1 MANGRD
7 DDGPVLVAALG
18 ASAGG
23 LEALEEFLD
32 HMPPDTGVAFLVV
45 QHLDPSRDS
54 IGPELLGHHTEMPVI
69 QAEEGDRLRPDHV
82 HVTPPDAWISV
93 ESGHLHLEHRE
104 DDGAPTVVD
113 RLFRSLADDQGGRAV
128 AILLSGAGS
137 DGAAGIGR
145 VREAGGLT
153 MVQDPATA
161 RFDSMPRH
169 GISAGRV
176 SDVLPPAELATRLA
190 EYAER
195 VGRAGRRSEVG
206 EYEEPAEV
214 FERVTDLLE
223 RETGRDFFRYKPPTL
238 LRRLGRRI
246 RMRRCDGVDE
256 YLHLLRNDPE
266 EVEALYEDILIGV
279 TGFFRDPDTFRVVE
293 EDVIPRIVSG
303 RDGGEELRIWVAGC
317 GTGQEAYSLAILL
330 RRATEDLPRRPPTK
344 IFATDVNEDAL
355 AVARRGSYPQ
365 GIAEEVPGPILDRYF
380 RHEQNALRVTDAIR
394 EMCIFAPHDLLADPP
409 FSDLDLLSCRNLLIY
424 LKQDEQERLMPY
436 FHYALRP
443 GGFLLLGASESA
455 AAHGDLFRE
464 VEKGHRIYQRR
475 ETAGKAPMRF
485 PDRGGR
491 AFGGLEPPARGGRAV
506 PDDGAEGYAVSGYE
520 GGYVD
525 SLERILL
532 AEFTPPCV
540 VVDEQG
546 EIVYYH
552 GRTGQYLEPAPGR
565 PRDDLV
571 DMARP
576 GLRHHLRS
584 ALAEAGRSD
593 EADGPVRR
601 TGVVVDAAD
610 GWTGVD
616 VTVRRVG
623 RDADEDV
630 YLVLFEEP
638 AADPPVDDE
647 ALREAPSPE
656 EGDREAAD
664 RDRIVRELEAELADT
679 RDQLQATIREL
690 ESANEELRVA
700 NEELITMNEELQS
713 SNEEL
718 QTAQE
723 ETQSI
728 NEELQTVN
736 AELSQK
742 IEQLKEAH
750 SDLENLF
757 RSTEIATV
765 FLDDDLRF
773 KRFTPAATDLFRLRE
788 GDVGRPLE
796 DITSRIEG
804 DGERLRSEA
813 IRVLDALEPVEREIR
828 VPADDEGEEDAW
840 YSMRIFP
847 YRTVE
852 DVIDGVVL
860 TFVDVTDIKRL
871 ELERS
876 RLGAI
881 VEGMNDAV
889 VGHDPDGTITSWNE
903 GAERLFGWE
912 REEALGRDV
921 HLIVPE
927 DREVEFASSV
937 EKVLED
943 EWSAPEDT
951 TRSTRD
957 GGEVHVSVNFSPI
970 RDGGGDVIE
979 ISQTAR
985 DITDRV
991 EAERALRAAEERRNE
1006 FLTMLGH
1013 ELRNPLGTI
1022 RSSVELLKQGRG
1034 RPEAA
1039 GDVDPVA
1046 VLDRQ
1051 VDYLGDLVD
1060 DLSDVARMNTG
1071 EFDLR
1076 LDEVDLTTLVSEC
1089 VEDYEGAARQA
1100 GVDLEADVPGESVVL
1115 TGDRT
1120 RLAQVIGNLIRNAC
1134 MYTPDDG
1141 RVEVGLEAEDG
1152 EAVVSVEDDGVGLD
1166 GEDLERIFDMFERGK
1181 GSSSGSPED
1190 GGLGLGLPVARRI
1203 VELHGGTLDAASEGP
1218 GRGATFSFR
1227 LPRSGDGVDLGT
1239 GGVPPERAD
1248 HVSTGVRPDVEDVQA
1263 ARRVL
1268 VVEDNPDAGQVLTQL
1283 LTSMGHDAVLARDA
1297 LAGLESAR
1305 ERRPD
1310 VVLCDISLPGEMD
1323 GYGLAR
1329 AVRQEAELEDVRL
1342 VALTGFGRDVD
1353 RERARE
1359 AGFDEHLTKPV
1370 GAEDLRRVLDG

>member
-1 MANGRD
+1 MVDAPESD
-7 DDGPVLVAALG
+7 EPVLVAALG

-23 LEALEEFLD
+23 LEALQEFLD

-45 QHLDPSRDS
+45 QHLDPSRES
-54 IGPELLGHHTEMPVI
+54 IGPELLGRHTEMPVS

-82 HVTPPDAWISV
+82 YVTPPDAWISM
-93 ESGHLHLEHRE
+93 ESGRLHLEHRE
-104 DDGAPTVVD
+104 DDGTPTVVD
-113 RLFRSLADDQGGRAV
+113 RLFRSLAEDQGSRAV

-176 SDVLPPAELATRLA
+176 SDVLPPPKLATRLA

-195 VGRAGRRSEVG
+195 MDRAGAGSGLG
-206 EYEEPAEV
+206 EYEEPEVV

-223 RETGRDFFRYKPPTL
+223 REKGHDFSRYKPPTL
-238 LRRLGRRI
+238 LRRLDRRI
-246 RMRRCDGVDE
+246 QMYRCDGVE
-256 YLHLLRNDPE
+256 AYFGLLRDDAE
-266 EVEALYEDILIGV
+266 EVQALYEDALIGV
-279 TGFFRDPDTFRVVE
+279 TGFFRDPDTFRLVE
-293 EDVIPRIVSG
+293 EEVIPRILSA
-303 RDGGEELRIWVAGC
+303 RESGEELRVWTAGC

-330 RRATEDLPRRPPTK
+330 DRATEDLSRRPPMK

-355 AVARRGSYPQ
+355 AVARRGSYPH
-365 GIAEEVPGPILDRYF
+365 GIAEEVPGPLLDRYF
-380 RHEQNALRVTDAIR
+380 RHEQNALQVIDEIR

-424 LKQDEQERLMPY
+424 LKQDEQDRLMAY

-443 GGFLLLGASESA
+443 GGFLFLGASESA
-455 AAHGDLFRE
+455 AAHESLFRE
-464 VEKGHRIYQRR
+464 IEKGHRIYQQR
-475 ETAGKAPMRF
+475 ETAGEVPMRF

-491 AFGGLEPPARGGRAV
+491 GFGGMESPARGSLAGPGERT
-506 PDDGAEGYAVSGYE
+506 SGYE
-520 GGYVD
+520 GGYVE
-525 SLERILL
+525 SLERMLL

-540 VVDEQG
+540 IVDDRG

-552 GRTGQYLEPAPGR
+552 GRTGAYLEPAPGR

-571 DMARP
+571 EMARP
-576 GLRHHLRS
+576 GLRHHVRS
-584 ALAEAGRSD
+584 ALAEAARSD
-593 EADGPVRR
+593 RPDEPVRR

-610 GWTGVD
+610 GWTEID

-623 RDADEDV
+623 RGGDEEDV
-630 YLVLFEEP
+630 YLVVFEEP
-638 AADPPVDDE
+638 TARAPVDEETLPD
-647 ALREAPSPE
+647 APARVDLE
-656 EGDREAAD
+656 EAD

-736 AELSQK
+736 TELTQK

-750 SDLENLF
+750 SVLDNLF
-757 RSTEIATV
+757 RSTEIATI
-765 FLDDDLRF
+765 FLDEDLRF
-773 KRFTPAATDLFRLRE
+773 KRFTPPATDLFRLRE
-788 GDVGRPLE
+788 GDLGRPLE

-804 DGERLRSEA
+804 DGDRLRSEA
-813 IRVLDALEPVEREIR
+813 SRVLETLDSVEREIR
-828 VPADDEGEEDAW
+828 VPPEEEGEDGAW

-847 YRTVE
+847 YRTVD

-860 TFVDVTDIKRL
+860 TFVDITDIRRL
-871 ELERS
+871 ELERG

-881 VEGMNDAV
+881 VEGMHDAV
-889 VGHDPDGTITSWNE
+889 VGHDTDGRITSWNE
-903 GAERLFGWE
+903 GAERLLGWD
-912 REEALGRDV
+912 REEVLGRDV
-921 HLIVPE
+921 HLIVPD
-927 DREVEFASSV
+927 DREAEFASSV
-937 EKVLED
+937 ERVLEGA
-943 EWSAPEDT
+943 WSAPEDT

-957 GGEVHVSVNFSPI
+957 GGQVYVSVNFSPI
-970 RDGGGDVIE
+970 RDGEGNVIE

-991 EAERALRAAEERRNE
+991 EAERALGAAEQRRNE

-1013 ELRNPLGTI
+1013 ELRNPLTTI
-1022 RSSVELLKQGRG
+1022 RTSVELLKGGQGRG
-1034 RPEAA
+1034 EAP
-1039 GDVDPVA
+1039 GDVDPVG

-1051 VDYLGDLVD
+1051 VDYLADLVD
-1060 DLSDVARMNTG
+1060 DLSDMARMSTG

-1076 LDEVDLTTLVSEC
+1076 LDRLDLSALVREC
-1089 VEDYEGAARQA
+1089 VEDYRAAA
-1100 GVDLEADVPGESVVL
+1100 TATGVELEADVPGQPVVL

-1120 RLAQVIGNLIRNAC
+1120 RIAQVTGNLIRNAC
-1134 MYTPDDG
+1134 MYTPDGG
-1141 RVEVGLEAEDG
+1141 RVDVGLDVQDD
-1152 EAVVSVEDDGVGLD
+1152 EAVVSVEDEGVGLTD
-1166 GEDLERIFDMFERGK
+1166 EDLERVFDMFQRGE

-1203 VELHGGTLDAASEGP
+1203 VELHGGTLSATSEGP
-1218 GRGATFSFR
+1218 GQGATFSFR
-1227 LPRSGDGVDLGT
+1227 LPLSR
-1239 GGVPPERAD
+1239 E
-1248 HVSTGVRPDVEDVQA
+1248 DVEPGTDISAPDPGADARPHVEDA
-1263 ARRVL
+1263 SPARRVL
-1268 VVEDNPDAGQVLTQL
+1268 IVEDNRDAGQVLKQL
-1283 LTSMGHDAVLARDA
+1283 LTSMGHEVSLAHDARS
-1297 LAGLESAR
+1297 GLETAR
-1305 ERRPD
+1305 EQPPD
-1310 VVLCDISLPGEMD
+1310 VVLCDIDLPGEMD

-1329 AVRQEAELEDVRL
+1329 AVCEEPELECVRL

-1359 AGFDEHLTKPV
+1359 AGFDVHLTKPV
-1370 GAEDLRRVLDG
+1370 GADDLRRVLAG

>member
-1 MANGRD
+1 MPKEPEED
-7 DDGPVLVAALG
+7 QPVLVAALG

-23 LEALEEFLD
+23 LEAIQEFLD

-45 QHLDPSRDS
+45 QHLDPSRES
-54 IGPELLGHHTEMPVI
+54 IGPELLGHHTEMPVS
-69 QAEEGDRLRPDHV
+69 QAEDGDRLRPNHV

-93 ESGHLHLEHRE
+93 ESGRLRLEHRG
-104 DDGAPTVVD
+104 DDGTPTVVD
-113 RLFRSLADDQGGRAV
+113 RLFRSLAEDQGGRAV

-176 SDVLPPAELATRLA
+176 SDVLPPAELAARLA

-195 VGRAGRRSEVG
+195 VGRAGGRSG
-206 EYEEPAEV
+206 LGKYEEPGAV

-223 RETGRDFFRYKPPTL
+223 SETGRDFSRYKPPTI

-246 RMRRCDGVDE
+246 QMRKCDGVEE
-256 YLHLLRNDPE
+256 YLQLLEDDAD
-266 EVEALYEDILIGV
+266 EVQALYEDALIGV

-293 EDVIPRIVSG
+293 EDVIPRILSG
-303 RDGGEELRIWVAGC
+303 RDVGEEFRVWVAGC
-317 GTGQEAYSLAILL
+317 GTGQEAYSLAMLL
-330 RRATEDLPRRPPTK
+330 HRATEDLARRSPTK

-355 AVARRGSYPQ
+355 SVARRGSYPH
-365 GIAEEVPGPILDRYF
+365 GIAEEVPGPLLDRYF
-380 RHEQNALRVTDAIR
+380 RHEQNTLQVVDEIR
-394 EMCIFAPHDLLADPP
+394 EMCIFAPHDLLTDPP
-409 FSDLDLLSCRNLLIY
+409 FSDLDLVSCRNLLIY
-424 LKQDEQERLMPY
+424 LKSDEQDRLMPY

-443 GGFLLLGASESA
+443 GGFLLLGNSESA
-455 AAHGDLFRE
+455 ANHENLFRE
-464 VEKGHRIYQRR
+464 IEKGHRVYQRR
-475 ETAGKAPMRF
+475 ETAGDVPMRHSTA
-485 PDRGGR
+485 GGQ
-491 AFGGLEPPARGGRAV
+491 AFSGLEGPAQGKHVAPGARASEYV
-506 PDDGAEGYAVSGYE
+506 AAGYE

-532 AEFTPPCV
+532 AEFTPACV
-540 VVDEQG
+540 IVDERG

-552 GRTGQYLEPAPGR
+552 GRTGEYLEPAPGR

-576 GLRHHLRS
+576 GLRHHVRS
-584 ALAEAGRSD
+584 ALAEAARAD
-593 EADGPVRR
+593 EPAEAVRR
-601 TGVVVDAAD
+601 TGVVVDAAG
-610 GWTGVD
+610 GWTEID
-616 VTVRRVG
+616 LTVRRVD
-623 RDADEDV
+623 RDRDDDV
-630 YLVLFEEP
+630 FYLVVFEEP
-638 AADPPVDDE
+638 TARPAVDE
-647 ALREAPSPE
+647 EPLREAPSPE
-656 EGDREAAD
+656 EPEEGD
-664 RDRIVRELEAELADT
+664 RDRIIRELEGELADT
-679 RDQLQATIREL
+679 REQLQATIREL

-765 FLDDDLRF
+765 FLDADFRF
-773 KRFTPAATDLFRLRE
+773 KRFTPAATELFRLRDS
-788 GDVGRPLE
+788 DVGRPLE
-796 DITSRIEG
+796 DITSRIQG
-804 DGERLRSEA
+804 DGERLRREA
-813 IRVLDALEPVEREIR
+813 TRVLETLEPVDREIR
-828 VPADDEGEEDAW
+828 VPPDEDGADEAW

-847 YRTVE
+847 YRTVD

-860 TFVDVTDIKRL
+860 TFVDVTDIKKL
-871 ELERS
+871 ELERG

-881 VEGMNDAV
+881 VEGMHDAV

-903 GAERLFGWE
+903 GAERLFGWA

-927 DREVEFASSV
+927 EREGEFAFAV
-937 EKVLED
+937 ERVLQG
-943 EWSAPEDT
+943 EWSSPADT
-951 TRSTRD
+951 VRMTRD
-957 GGEVHVSVNFSPI
+957 GEEIHVSVNFSPV
-970 RDGGGDVIE
+970 RDGDGKVIE

-991 EAERALRAAEERRNE
+991 EAERALRAAEERRNQ

-1022 RSSVELLKQGRG
+1022 RTSVELLKQGEG
-1034 RPEAA
+1034 LPEGA
-1039 GDVDPVA
+1039 GDVDPVD

-1060 DLSDVARMNTG
+1060 DLSDMARMNTG
-1071 EFDLR
+1071 EFDMR
-1076 LDEVDLTTLVSEC
+1076 LEQVCLSALVAEC
-1089 VEDYEGAARQA
+1089 VEDYRGAAAEA
-1100 GVDLEADVPGESVVL
+1100 GVELEADVPEDSVVL

-1120 RLAQVIGNLIRNAC
+1120 RLAQVAGNLIRNAC
-1134 MYTPDDG
+1134 SYTPEGG
-1141 RVEVGLEAEDG
+1141 RVEVSLEEEDG
-1152 EAVVSVEDDGVGLD
+1152 EAVVAVADDGVGLTD
-1166 GEDLERIFDMFERGK
+1166 EELERIFEMFERGG
-1181 GSSSGSPED
+1181 GSSSGSPDD

-1203 VELHGGTLDAASEGP
+1203 VELHGGTLSATSDGP
-1218 GRGATFSFR
+1218 GEGATFSFR
-1227 LPRSGDGVDLGT
+1227 LPLSR
-1239 GGVPPERAD
+1239 
-1248 HVSTGVRPDVEDVQA
+1248 EDVVPAVDDRLADVPDAGGGSEDVPA

-1268 VVEDNPDAGQVLTQL
+1268 VVEDNRDAARVMAQL
-1283 LTSMGHDAVLARDA
+1283 LTSMGHDATVAHDARSGLDA
-1297 LAGLESAR
+1297 AR
-1305 ERRPD
+1305 ADRPD
-1310 VVLCDISLPGEMD
+1310 VVLCDINLPGEMD

-1329 AVRQEAELEDVRL
+1329 AVRDESELDGVRL

-1370 GAEDLRRVLDG
+1370 GAEDLRRVLGG